1 MRILVVE
8 DEALIALEITIIL
21 EQMGHEVIGVASDHA
36 EALEMARDCPPD
48 LALVDLHLADGRT
61 GAEVARG
68 VRREHNAGVLL
79 VTSHADLAREVAD
92 AAEGCFA
99 KPFTSSELRRAI
111 NAVAACL
118 SRTPLPQPLPAG
130 LDLFAAAR

>member
-8 DEALIALEITIIL
+8 DEALIALEITMIL
-21 EQMGHEVIGVASDHA
+21 EQMGHEVVGVAADRA

-79 VTSHADLAREVAD
+79 VTSHSDLARELSD
-92 AAEGCFA
+92 AAEGSFT
-99 KPFTSSELRRAI
+99 KPFTSGELRRAVS
-111 NAVAACL
+111 AVTAQMNRA
-118 SRTPLPQPLPAG
+118 PLPQPLPAG
-130 LDLFAAAR
+130 LRLFAPPV